1 MYGFGGFEG
10 GYPLLHHTRRRPAS
24 SPSPRKYD
32 AFPDRAAYSRGLRH
46 AWSMYTGG
54 GCRSPYSALTTR
66 DADEQHSGLLAKWRR
81 QDR

>member
-46 AWSMYTGG
+46 AWSMQIGG
-54 GCRSPYSALTTR
+54 GSRS
-66 DADEQHSGLLAKWRR
+66 DAVDARSVEQHAGALPR
-81 QDR
+81 